1 MNTNSDLLQ
10 NLDKLHTTGMGI
22 ERIKRNLSLH
32 TEDAVD
38 YCKNKILL
46 SHAVITRN
54 GKNWYVD
61 VDDIVITVNAYS
73 YTIITAHKK
82 KRTVVRG
89 SKKVLVTGGT
99 VFVSRF
105 VAEYYVKKGY
115 DVYVLNRNNRPQCEG
130 VRLIEADRKNLGD
143 VLKGHH
149 FDIVLDI
156 TAYTGEDVNLL
167 LDALGGFEDYVLI
180 SSSAVYPE
188 YETQPFTEESTLA
201 VNKFWGKYGTDKIDA
216 EEALIK
222 RVPNAYILRPPYL
235 YGPMNNVYREAFV
248 FDCAMQERKFYLP
261 KDGGMKL
268 QFFHVEDLCRF
279 IDVILDKKPKQHIF
293 NVGNKEA
300 VSIKEWVTLCYK
312 IVGKEAE
319 FVNVYE
325 EIPQRS
331 YFSFY
336 DYEYYLDVRRQC
348 ELMPETK
355 PLAEGL
361 REALA
366 WYLEN
371 IDKAVRK
378 PLIEFIDENLGE
390 RDKNV

>member
-248 FDCAMQERKFYLP
+248 IVP
-261 KDGGMKL
+261 
-268 QFFHVEDLCRF
+268 CRRE
-279 IDVILDKKPKQHIF
+279 
-293 NVGNKEA
+293 N
-300 VSIKEWVTLCYK
+300 SICLRT
-312 IVGKEAE
+312 
-319 FVNVYE
+319 
-325 EIPQRS
+325 
-331 YFSFY
+331 
-336 DYEYYLDVRRQC
+336 
-348 ELMPETK
+348 
-355 PLAEGL
+355 EG
-361 REALA
+361 
-366 WYLEN
+366 
-371 IDKAVRK
+371 
-378 PLIEFIDENLGE
+378 
-390 RDKNV
+390 